1 MGGLIIVFL
10 AFLILTV
17 CYFSN
22 NQKSFGPP
30 FKLSTSTGTTP
41 DTSSRLS
48 SASETV
54 PNSDFSVPTQSTNVV
69 DTCSSDSVSNGSCLK
84 QHYSISQVSLET
96 AVIQEPMH
104 YQYPPPN
111 TPTTN
116 KSVHFGTD
124 IVALKPQAESIG
136 DDTSYYYAGP
146 CPSIR
151 SNGMGDDISHITSV
165 SEVAKQ
171 RQEQEYREYMMRQKM
186 LYYNNTVHS
195 EDYDTSSITS
205 ADTKITYKSVSIE
218 PPPPSLVS
226 RSMFM
231 DEPLDDYDY

>member
-17 CYFSN
+17 CYFSS
-22 NQKSFGPP
+22 NQKASQHCKFD
-30 FKLSTSTGTTP
+30 TSTGITP

-48 SASETV
+48 SASEIA

-69 DTCSSDSVSNGSCLK
+69 DSSDSVSNGSCLK
-84 QHYSISQVSLET
+84 QHRSISQVSLET
-96 AVIQEPMH
+96 AVIQEPIH
-104 YQYPPPN
+104 YQYQPPN

-116 KSVHFGTD
+116 KSVHFGGRD
-124 IVALKPQAESIG
+124 GVSYQPQAESID
-136 DDTSYYYAGP
+136 DDTSYYAGP

-165 SEVAKQ
+165 SEVAKRQ
-171 RQEQEYREYMMRQKM
+171 QEQEFREYMRQKM
-186 LYYNNTVHS
+186 LYCNNTIHS

-205 ADTKITYKSVSIE
+205 ADTKTYNSVSIE
-218 PPPPSLVS
+218 PPPPSLAS
-226 RSMFM
+226 RSMFN
-231 DEPLDDYDY
+231 DEPPNDYDY